1 MGKSKKR
8 KETLRSIAFRALN
21 SGQFVRELCYP
32 QEQAAQ
38 AQAPGQSLL
47 APTAGPI
54 TIRPQ
59 PTELRIGGLRFAGP
73 HFAGPHFAGPYF
85 ARPHIAAPHIAG
97 PHFAGPHFA
106 GPHFAGPHTRHGGA
120 KMYWPKS
127 LKRGHQMPPMSQS
140 SFKSKKG

>member
-21 SGQFVRELCYP
+21 SGEFVRELCYP
-32 QEQAAQ
+32 QEQVTQ

-59 PTELRIGGLRFAGP
+59 PTGLRIGGL
-73 HFAGPHFAGPYF
+73 
-85 ARPHIAAPHIAG
+85 
-97 PHFAGPHFA
+97 HFA
-106 GPHFAGPHTRHGGA
+106 GPHFAGPHTRYGGA

>member
-21 SGQFVRELCYP
+21 SGEFVRELCYP

-38 AQAPGQSLL
+38 AQAPGQSLF

-73 HFAGPHFAGPYF
+73 HFAGPHFA
-85 ARPHIAAPHIAG
+85 R

-106 GPHFAGPHTRHGGA
+106 GPHFAGLHFAGPHIAGPHTRHGGA
-120 KMYWPKS
+120 KMSWPKS
-127 LKRGHQMPPMSQS
+127 LKWDHQMPPMSRS
-140 SFKSKKG
+140 SFKSKRG